1 MRIESILPTSRK
13 RLSTIQAHAAVSEA
27 AKLLSNT
34 HISLVVVCD
43 ANEVMVGVV
52 TKTDVVRQIA
62 HCAESGC
69 TVAASAVMTRD
80 VIYWVPSDSL
90 YSVLSKMKEHT
101 LVHIPVVDQM
111 FKPCGVVNARDA
123 LQALLGEAEYDVLLL
138 RDYIMGIGYQ

>member
-52 TKTDVVRQIA
+52 TKTDVVRVPP
-62 HCAESGC
+62 GMWLGF
-69 TVAASAVMTRD
+69 VARS
-80 VIYWVPSDSL
+80 P
-90 YSVLSKMKEHT
+90 
-101 LVHIPVVDQM
+101 
-111 FKPCGVVNARDA
+111 AR
-123 LQALLGEAEYDVLLL
+123 
-138 RDYIMGIGYQ
+138 

>member
-52 TKTDVVRQIA
+52 TKTDVVRQI
-62 HCAESGC
+62 
-69 TVAASAVMTRD
+69 VR
-80 VIYWVPSDSL
+80 
-90 YSVLSKMKEHT
+90 
-101 LVHIPVVDQM
+101 
-111 FKPCGVVNARDA
+111 
-123 LQALLGEAEYDVLLL
+123 L
-138 RDYIMGIGYQ
+138 R